1 MGEFDKFESVGSHRI
16 FGGRFGAAKRRVH
29 NEAYTVFAE
38 LLFKYCVADPVKGP
52 MILYDYFRS
61 SAAYRVRIA
70 IALKGLVVERR
81 PVHLLRGEQRDPG
94 YRAKSPLSIVP
105 TLELDDG
112 TLITQSLAII
122 DYLDALKPDPPLL
135 PQDAVTAAQAR
146 AAALTIACEIHP
158 LANLRVIE
166 ALQGQFGARDDQIAI
181 WRKRWIYDGLSAV
194 ETLIAPAPF
203 AFGAEPSLADICLIP
218 QVYNARR
225 FDVPLDAC
233 PRILAVDS
241 ACASHPAFIEAR
253 PEAQPDAE

>member
-1 MGEFDKFESVGSHRI
+1 
-16 FGGRFGAAKRRVH
+16 
-29 NEAYTVFAE
+29 
-38 LLFKYCVADPVKGP
+38 

-94 YRAKSPLSIVP
+94 YRAKNPLAIVP

-112 TLITQSLAII
+112 RLITQSLAII
-122 DYLDALKPDPPLL
+122 GYLDALQPDPPLL
-135 PQDAVTAAQAR
+135 PSDAVLAAQAR

-166 ALQGQFGARDDQIAI
+166 ALQRQFGAKDDQIGA
-181 WRKRWIYDGLSAV
+181 WRGRWISEGLKAV
-194 ETLIAPAPF
+194 EQLIAPAPF
-203 AFGAEPSLADICLIP
+203 AFGAEPSLADICLVP

-233 PRILAVDS
+233 PRILAVDA
-241 ACASHPAFIEAR
+241 ACAMHPAFLAAH
-253 PEAQPDAE
+253 PQAQPDA

>member
-1 MGEFDKFESVGSHRI
+1 
-16 FGGRFGAAKRRVH
+16 
-29 NEAYTVFAE
+29 
-38 LLFKYCVADPVKGP
+38 

-81 PVHLLRGEQRDPG
+81 RVHLLHGEQRDPG
-94 YRAKSPLSIVP
+94 YRAKSPLGIVP

-122 DYLDALKPDPPLL
+122 DYLDALKPEPPLL
-135 PQDAVTAAQAR
+135 PRGAVLAAQAR

-166 ALQGQFGARDDQIAI
+166 ALRRQFGAKDDQIAA
-181 WRKRWIYDGLSAV
+181 WRRRWIAEGLSAV
-194 ETLIAPAPF
+194 EALIAPPAPF

-225 FDVPLDAC
+225 FDVSLAAC
-233 PRILAVDS
+233 PRILAVEA
-241 ACASHPAFIEAR
+241 ACAAHPAFMEAR

>member
-1 MGEFDKFESVGSHRI
+1 
-16 FGGRFGAAKRRVH
+16 
-29 NEAYTVFAE
+29 
-38 LLFKYCVADPVKGP
+38 
-52 MILYDYFRS
+52 MILYDYYRS

-81 PVHLLRGEQRDPG
+81 PVHLLHGEQRDPG
-94 YRAKSPLSIVP
+94 YRAKSPLAIVP

-112 TLITQSLAII
+112 RVITQSLAII
-122 DYLDALKPDPPLL
+122 DYLDALKPEPPLL
-135 PQDAVTAAQAR
+135 PTDAVLAAQAR

-166 ALQGQFGARDDQIAI
+166 ALQGAFNANDEQITA
-181 WRKRWIYDGLSAV
+181 WRKRWIAQGLTAV
-194 ETLIAPAPF
+194 EALIAPAPF

-225 FDVPLDAC
+225 FDVSLEAC
-233 PRILAVDS
+233 PRILAVEA
-241 ACASHPAFIEAR
+241 ACAAHPAFMQAR

>member
-1 MGEFDKFESVGSHRI
+1 
-16 FGGRFGAAKRRVH
+16 
-29 NEAYTVFAE
+29 
-38 LLFKYCVADPVKGP
+38 

-70 IALKGLVVERR
+70 IALKGFAVERR
-81 PVHLLRGEQRDPG
+81 PIHLLRGEQRDPG
-94 YRAKSPLSIVP
+94 YRAKSPLAIVP

-112 TLITQSLAII
+112 RLITQSLAII

-135 PQDAVTAAQAR
+135 PRDRVVAAQAR

-158 LANLRVIE
+158 LANLRVIA
-166 ALQGQFGARDDQIAI
+166 ALQREFDARDDQVTK
-181 WRKRWIYDGLSAV
+181 WRRRWIAEGLSAV

-225 FDVPLDAC
+225 FDVPLEAC
-233 PRILAVDS
+233 PRIVAVDA
-241 ACASHPAFIEAR
+241 ACAAHPAFIEAH
-253 PEAQPDAE
+253 PQAQPDAE

>member
-1 MGEFDKFESVGSHRI
+1 
-16 FGGRFGAAKRRVH
+16 
-29 NEAYTVFAE
+29 
-38 LLFKYCVADPVKGP
+38 

-81 PVHLLRGEQRDPG
+81 HVHLLRSEQRDPG
-94 YRAKSPLSIVP
+94 YRTKSPLAIVP

-112 TLITQSLAII
+112 RLITQSLAII
-122 DYLDALKPDPPLL
+122 DYLDVLQPDPPLL
-135 PQDAVTAAQAR
+135 PSDSVLAAQAR

-166 ALQGQFGARDDQIAI
+166 ALQRQFGAKDVEIAA
-181 WRKRWIYDGLSAV
+181 WRRRWISEGLKAV
-194 ETLIAPAPF
+194 EALVAPGPF

-218 QVYNARR
+218 QVFNARR

-233 PRILAVDS
+233 PRILAADA
-241 ACASHPAFIEAR
+241 ACAMHPAFLKAH
-253 PEAQPDAE
+253 PQAQPDA

>member
-1 MGEFDKFESVGSHRI
+1 
-16 FGGRFGAAKRRVH
+16 
-29 NEAYTVFAE
+29 
-38 LLFKYCVADPVKGP
+38 

-70 IALKGLVVERR
+70 IALKGLAVERR
-81 PVHLLRGEQRDPG
+81 PIHLLRGEQRDPG
-94 YRAKSPLSIVP
+94 YRAKSPLAIVP

-112 TLITQSLAII
+112 ALITQSLAII

-135 PQDAVTAAQAR
+135 PRARVVAAQAR

-158 LANLRVIE
+158 LANLRVIA
-166 ALQGQFGARDDQIAI
+166 ALQREFDARDDQVAK
-181 WRKRWIYDGLSAV
+181 WRRRWIAEGLSAV
-194 ETLIAPAPF
+194 EALIAPAPF

-233 PRILAVDS
+233 PRIVAVEA
-241 ACASHPAFIEAR
+241 ACAAHPAFIEAH
-253 PEAQPDAE
+253 PQAQPDAE

>member
-1 MGEFDKFESVGSHRI
+1 
-16 FGGRFGAAKRRVH
+16 
-29 NEAYTVFAE
+29 
-38 LLFKYCVADPVKGP
+38 
-52 MILYDYFRS
+52 MILYDYYRS

-81 PVHLLRGEQRDPG
+81 RVHLLHGEQRDPG
-94 YRAKSPLSIVP
+94 YRAKSPLGIVP

-122 DYLDALKPDPPLL
+122 DYLDELKPEPPLL
-135 PQDAVTAAQAR
+135 PRDAVLAAQAR

-166 ALQGQFGARDDQIAI
+166 ALQGAFNANDEQITA
-181 WRKRWIYDGLSAV
+181 WRKRWIAQGLTAV
-194 ETLIAPAPF
+194 EALIAPAPF

-225 FDVPLDAC
+225 FDVSLEAC
-233 PRILAVDS
+233 PRILAVEA
-241 ACASHPAFIEAR
+241 ACAAHPAFIEAR

>member
-1 MGEFDKFESVGSHRI
+1 
-16 FGGRFGAAKRRVH
+16 
-29 NEAYTVFAE
+29 
-38 LLFKYCVADPVKGP
+38 
-52 MILYDYFRS
+52 MILYDYYRS

-94 YRAKSPLSIVP
+94 YRAKSPLAIVP
-105 TLELDDG
+105 TLQLDDG
-112 TLITQSLAII
+112 RLITQSLAII
-122 DYLDALKPDPPLL
+122 DYLDALKPEPPLL
-135 PQDAVTAAQAR
+135 PRDAVLAAQAR

-166 ALQGQFGARDDQIAI
+166 ALQGEFDAKDDQIAT
-181 WRKRWIYDGLSAV
+181 WRRRWILDGLTAV
-194 ETLIAPAPF
+194 EALIATPAPF

-225 FDVPLDAC
+225 FDVSLDAC
-233 PRILAVDS
+233 PRILAVEA
-241 ACASHPAFIEAR
+241 ACAAHPAFMQAR